1 MSCKKLENL
10 EFLYDD
16 IKKNNK
22 TSSSIGMLLE
32 HSMPELFKNK
42 KFKSKLSIEEYND
55 LLLDEIL
62 KYIIKNSTK
71 CNKRKSSITPSL
83 KRKSTIKYSGY
94 L

>member
-16 IKKNNK
+16 IKKHNK
-22 TSSSIGMLLE
+22 TSSIGNLLE

-42 KFKSKLSIEEYND
+42 KFKNKLSAEEYND

-62 KYIIKNSTK
+62 KYIIKNSKK
-71 CNKRKSSITPSL
+71 CNPRKTSITPSL

-94 L
+94 M